1 MDLTYLPDKYFSL
14 QFLTAFCSISSPR
27 SAVAEVHD
35 DLTSPNLSI
44 LFTFDL
50 SHHTPSMT
58 PKVFLV
64 TGSSS
69 GFGREVVEKILKQGD
84 IAIATLRKVEA
95 LDDLQVQYPASQLL
109 IVPLDIT
116 KPEEVSAAF
125 ARAKATFGRLDVVV
139 NKAGISDIGEA
150 EGTPTS
156 RVRAIFG

>member
-1 MDLTYLPDKYFSL
+1 
-14 QFLTAFCSISSPR
+14 
-27 SAVAEVHD
+27 
-35 DLTSPNLSI
+35 
-44 LFTFDL
+44 
-50 SHHTPSMT
+50 MT

-139 NKAGISDIGEA
+139 NKFVQPFQR
-150 EGTPTS
+150 T
-156 RVRAIFG
+156 